1 MSKRSYEQVCA
12 LATALDILG
21 DRWSLLIARELLF
34 GARRYSDILRYL
46 PGIGTN
52 LLARRLKELEA
63 AGFIE
68 RQKLPPPAGTTVYTL
83 TSTGRQQLTPLIRA
97 LTEFGVIYLQYPP
110 HPGYFVPASAT
121 MGALSKFFQREGAAG
136 FSARVEF
143 RLAEDIFHCAIENG
157 ELTMLGFGSLPAADL
172 VVQGTTDA
180 IMGLVVGYLE
190 VATLLANDE
199 LTIIAGTP
207 AQAVQF
213 FAQFAGNFD
222 DLA

>member
-52 LLARRLKELEA
+52 LLARRLKELEG

-68 RQKLPPPAGTTVYTL
+68 RQKLPPPAGTTVYAL
-83 TSTGRQQLTPLIRA
+83 TPIGRQQLTPLIRA

-110 HPGYFVPASAT
+110 QPGHFVPASAT
-121 MGALSKFFQREGAAG
+121 MGALAKFFQRERAAG

-143 RLAEDIFHCAIENG
+143 RLAEDVFHCAIEDG
-157 ELTMLGFGSLPAADL
+157 IMTELGFGLLPDAEL
-172 VVQGTTDA
+172 ILQGTTDA
-180 IMGLVVGYLE
+180 FMGLVVGYLE
-190 VATLLANDE
+190 VATLLTNDE

-207 AQAVQF
+207 AQAEQF
-213 FAQFAGNFD
+213 FAQFAGRFEE
-222 DLA
+222 AV